1 MKIES
6 YDPFHIGIKL
16 NPAVLTNTLRS
27 QLLNSLKDSGF
38 DILAKSQPLP
48 NVRNEDL
55 AIKNDT
61 RIQLSYEKH
70 ALNTI
75 GKNPKDTTEI
85 FKGVLDLIVKI
96 GYEIKAFAPQFEILI
111 NMNIITEKNPTQII
125 NNTVKCN
132 LDSWK
137 ELDSN
142 VNVDGLKVT
151 LVDEK
156 FGKQSLQIFLAPN
169 PVRPTTTIILGIQ
182 YMNIDKDEIIDFNN
196 KIEDRALRFVKSLG
210 E

>member
-16 NPAVLTNTLRS
+16 NPAVLANSLRRE
-27 QLLNSLKDSGF
+27 LLDSLKDSGF
-38 DILAKSQPLP
+38 DILVKGQPMP

-61 RIQLSYEKH
+61 RIQFSYEKH
-70 ALNTI
+70 ALNAI

-85 FKGVLDLIVKI
+85 FKEVLDLIVKI
-96 GYEIKAFAPQFEILI
+96 GYEIKAFAPQFEILTNI
-111 NMNIITEKNPTQII
+111 NIITEKNPTQII
-125 NNTVKCN
+125 NNSIKCN

-142 VNVDGLKVT
+142 VNADGLKVT
-151 LVDEK
+151 LIDEK
-156 FGKQSLQIFLAPN
+156 FGKQSLQMFLGPN

-182 YMNIDKDEIIDFNN
+182 YVNIDKDKIIDFNS
-196 KIEDRALRFVKSLG
+196 KIEERALRFVKSLG

>member
-6 YDPFHIGIKL
+6 YEPFHIGIKL
-16 NPAVLTNTLRS
+16 NPAVLTHSLRV

-38 DILAKSQPLP
+38 DILAKSQPMP
-48 NVRNEDL
+48 NARNEDL

-85 FKGVLDLIVKI
+85 FKEVLDLIVKM

-125 NNTVKCN
+125 NNSVKCN

-142 VNVDGLKVT
+142 VNVNGLKVA
-151 LVDEK
+151 LIDEK
-156 FGKQSLQIFLAPN
+156 FAKQSLQMFLGPN

-182 YMNIDKDEIIDFNN
+182 YINIDKDEVIDFNN
-196 KIEDRALRFVKSLG
+196 KIEDRSLRFVKSLG